1 MEEKLV
7 ISLFFCVCVCV
18 CARARVPACTCANVH
33 FLVMPYMARHGS
45 RGLSSCLG
53 PSQ

>member
-1 MEEKLV
+1 MEEKPV
-7 ISLFFCVCVCV
+7 IFLFCVCVCVCV
-18 CARARVPACTCANVH
+18 CARACTCANVH

-45 RGLSSCLG
+45 GGLSSCLG